1 MAFCTQCGKQLS
13 DGTKFC
19 TECGFAIPE
28 TEPAAAPEPAAEPK
42 PEAVPE
48 FISQSDP
55 IPEPEPEFKPD
66 PAPEPE
72 PAPVTAPQPKP
83 QSEPAPGPADAAQP
97 AEDPKKTLISSLG
110 FVGINCLLAIPVVGF
125 ILLIVWA
132 CGGCK
137 KLQKTYYCR
146 SLLITSLI
154 ILGITLLFVIV
165 VGAIILATGNNFDS
179 FFQEIIRHFVPHI

>member
-66 PAPEPE
+66 PAPAPEPE
-72 PAPVTAPQPKP
+72 PACHLA
-83 QSEPAPGPADAAQP
+83 
-97 AEDPKKTLISSLG
+97 
-110 FVGINCLLAIPVVGF
+110 LLA
-125 ILLIVWA
+125 
-132 CGGCK
+132 CGRPGEE
-137 KLQKTYYCR
+137 
-146 SLLITSLI
+146 
-154 ILGITLLFVIV
+154 
-165 VGAIILATGNNFDS
+165 A
-179 FFQEIIRHFVPHI
+179 VP